1 MNIWMLSPYA
11 IAPDLLGRAVE
22 KLALSKE
29 LVTRRHDV
37 AFFISPLYH
46 LGLVLQRK

>member
-1 MNIWMLSPYA
+1 MNIWMLNRYVITS
-11 IAPDLLGRAVE
+11 DLPGRAVE

-37 AFFISPLYH
+37 AFFISPIYH